1 MPRMSE
7 RIAILGLGYVGLPV
21 ALAFAARFPGTIGFD
36 IDSARVRALRDAH
49 DWTGEVARADL
60 AAAQLELTHDPAAL
74 KKANV
79 FVICV
84 PTPVDAE
91 KRPHLEPIRHASVLA
106 GQSLGQGSIVV
117 YESTVY
123 PGLTE
128 EFCVPILER
137 ESGLRC
143 GSDFFVGYAPERIN
157 PGDQTHGV
165 AQITK
170 VVAGCN
176 DATAATLARLYGAI
190 VDAGVHIAPSIRVAE
205 TAKVI
210 ENTQRDLNIALMNE
224 LAMICDRLDIRTAD
238 VLAAAGT
245 KWNFLP
251 FTPGLVGGHCIG
263 VDPFYLTTKAEALGY
278 QPEVILAGRRIND
291 GMGSFVAKKVLQ
303 LLELKGVKSTNAQV
317 AILGLAFKENIR
329 DIRNSRVPDI
339 VRALSESGV
348 GVSVHDPLADANHAQ
363 RLYDIILSSM
373 PVPASVDALILA
385 VPHAALIDR
394 MDEIVAAIKPNGV
407 FVDIKS
413 VAAHRPLPKGCTYW
427 SL

>member
-1 MPRMSE
+1 MSE

>member
-1 MPRMSE
+1 MSE
-7 RIAILGLGYVGLPV
+7 RIAVMGLGYVGLPV
-21 ALAFAARFPGTIGFD
+21 ALAFAARFAGTIGFD
-36 IDSARVRALRDAH
+36 IDADRVLALQNAH
-49 DWTGEVARADL
+49 DWTGEIPTERL
-60 AAAQLELTHDPAAL
+60 ASAQLELTHDPAAL

-79 FVICV
+79 IVICV
-84 PTPVDAE
+84 PTPVDAQ
-91 KRPHLEPIRHASVLA
+91 KRPQLEPLRHASVLA
-106 GQSLGQGSIVV
+106 GRSLGQGSIVV

-128 EFCVPILER
+128 DFCLPILER

-143 GSDFFVGYAPERIN
+143 GADFFVGYAPERMN
-157 PGDQTHGV
+157 PGDQAHGL

-190 VDAGVHIAPSIRVAE
+190 IEAGVHVAPSIRVAE

-210 ENTQRDLNIALMNE
+210 ENTQRDLNIALLNE
-224 LAMICDRLDIRTAD
+224 LAMICDRLGIHTAD

-263 VDPFYLTTKAEALGY
+263 VDPYYLTTKAEALGY
-278 QPEVILAGRRIND
+278 KPDVILAGRRIND
-291 GMGSFVAKKVLQ
+291 GVGSFVAGKVLR
-303 LLELKGVKSTNAQV
+303 LLAQRGVGVEGARV
-317 AILGLAFKENIR
+317 AVLGLAFKENVR

-339 VRALSESGV
+339 LHVLSDKGV
-348 GVSVHDPLADANHAQ
+348 IVSVCDPLADAAHSQ
-363 RLYDIILSSM
+363 RLYNVTLSSM
-373 PVPASVDALILA
+373 PAPESVDALILA
-385 VPHAALIDR
+385 VPHSVLLDR
-394 MDEIVAAIKPNGV
+394 MDEIVAALKPNGIL
-407 FVDIKS
+407 VDIKS
-413 VAAHRPLPKGCTYW
+413 VARHRPLPAGCTYW

>member
-1 MPRMSE
+1 MSE

-36 IDSARVRALRDAH
+36 IDSARVQALRDAH

-84 PTPVDAE
+84 PTPVDAD

-303 LLELKGVKSTNAQV
+303 LLEQKGVKSPNAQV

-373 PVPASVDALILA
+373 PAPASVDALILA

-394 MDEIVAAIKPNGV
+394 MDKIVAAIKPNGV

>member
-36 IDSARVRALRDAH
+36 IDSARVQALRDAH

-84 PTPVDAE
+84 PTPVDAD

-373 PVPASVDALILA
+373 PAPASVDALILA

-394 MDEIVAAIKPNGV
+394 MDKIVAAIKPNGV